1 MRQGKLVERVEAGS
15 IAEELG
21 IAGGDYVIAINGA
34 EPADI
39 LDWQLAESDEELIL
53 TIQHQDGELVEYE
66 IEKIMMKRWA
76 LFLLPPRWTGCVFVK
91 TAAFSALWIR
101 CRRSCAKLYTSK
113 MMIIACLF

>member
-66 IEKIMMKRWA
+66 IEKDYDET
-76 LFLLPPRWTGCVFVK
+76 LG
-91 TAAFSALWIR
+91 
-101 CRRSCAKLYTSK
+101 
-113 MMIIACLF
+113 IIFASPTLDRLRI

>member
-1 MRQGKLVERVEAGS
+1 MSQGKLVERVEAGS

-66 IEKIMMKRWA
+66 IEKDYDETLGIILLPHVGPAAYLSKP
-76 LFLLPPRWTGCVFVK
+76 LPFLLCGSD
-91 TAAFSALWIR
+91 AAAAANSIHQR
-101 CRRSCAKLYTSK
+101 
-113 MMIIACLF
+113 